1 MKIIQYFLLSLA
13 LIISSSL
20 WSEENL
26 SLMELYK
33 DLHSNPELS
42 YKEEKTSKKLAL
54 LLRELGYEVTEGIG
68 GYGVVAHL
76 KNGIGKTILIRAD
89 MDALPVE
96 EKTGA
101 SYASKVKS
109 INQVGQEVFTM
120 HACGHD
126 IHMTVLMGTANYMA
140 KNKEKWQGDLI
151 LVLQPAEEV
160 SGGARNMI
168 KDGLFKK
175 WPRPDYNLA
184 LHVSADIQA
193 GKIGYLPGWAMA
205 NVDSVD
211 IIIKGIGGHGA
222 YPHKTK
228 DPIVLTAQ
236 IINSLQT
243 IISREI
249 GPIEPA
255 VLTVGSVHG
264 GTKHNIIPNEVRL
277 QLTLRSYTDEVRSK
291 TISSIKRLT
300 RGLAISAGIPPDLY
314 PEVILKDEYTPA
326 VFNNPDLVQKLESSF
341 KKSIGSENIFKP
353 SPVMGGEDFGM
364 YGRDEPIIP
373 TAIFWLG
380 AVNKDVFEE
389 SKKENIPL
397 PSLHSDLFL
406 PDAEPTINTGITA
419 MSQAAIDLFGE
430 EL

>member
-26 SLMELYK
+26 SMMELYK

-54 LLRELGYEVTEGIG
+54 LLRKLGYEVTEGIG

-255 VLTVGSVHG
+255 VLTVGSIHG

-341 KKSIGSENIFKP
+341 KKSIGSENIFKT

>member
-26 SLMELYK
+26 SMMELYK

-126 IHMTVLMGTANYMA
+126 IHMTVLMGTANYML

-255 VLTVGSVHG
+255 VLTVGSIHG

-341 KKSIGSENIFKP
+341 KKSIGSENIFKT

-364 YGRDEPIIP
+364 FGRDEPIIP

-419 MSQAAIDLFGE
+419 MSQAAIDLFRE

>member
-26 SLMELYK
+26 SMIELYK

-255 VLTVGSVHG
+255 VLTVGSIHG

-277 QLTLRSYTDEVRSK
+277 QLTLRSYTDEVRIK

-300 RGLAISAGIPPDLY
+300 RGLAISAGMPPDLY

-341 KKSIGSENIFKP
+341 KKSIGSENIFKT

-364 YGRDEPIIP
+364 FGRDEPIIP

-380 AVNKDVFEE
+380 AVNKSVF
-389 SKKENIPL
+389 
-397 PSLHSDLFL
+397 
-406 PDAEPTINTGITA
+406 
-419 MSQAAIDLFGE
+419 
-430 EL
+430 

>member
-1 MKIIQYFLLSLA
+1 MKIIQYFSLLLSLF
-13 LIISSSL
+13 LSSGL
-20 WSEENL
+20 WSQEDFNL
-26 SLMELYK
+26 LELYE

-42 YKEEKTSKKLAL
+42 YKEENTSNKLAL
-54 LLRELGYEVTEGIG
+54 LLDKLGYEVTQGIG

-76 KNGIGKTILIRAD
+76 KNGTGKTILIRAD
-89 MDALPVE
+89 MDGLPVE

-101 SYASKVKS
+101 SYASKRKS
-109 INQVGQEVFTM
+109 INQAGQEVFTM

-126 IHMTVLMGTANYMA
+126 IHMTVLMGTAKFMVE
-140 KNKEKWQGDLI
+140 NKDKWQGDLV

-211 IIIKGIGGHGA
+211 IIIKGVGGHGA

-228 DPIVLTAQ
+228 DPIVLAAQ
-236 IINSLQT
+236 IINNLQT

-255 VLTVGSVHG
+255 VLTVGSIHG

-277 QLTLRSYTDEVRSK
+277 QLTLRSYTDEVRNK
-291 TISSIKRLT
+291 TISSIKRIS
-300 RGLAISAGIPPDLY
+300 RALAISAGMPEELY

-326 VFNNPDLVQKLESSF
+326 VFNNPELVQKLKSSF
-341 KKSIGSENIFKP
+341 EQSIGPENIFKT

-364 YGRDEPIIP
+364 FGREEPIIP
-373 TAIFWLG
+373 TALFWLG
-380 AVNKDVFEE
+380 AVNKKVYEKSIKD
-389 SKKENIPL
+389 NIAL

-406 PDAEPTINTGITA
+406 PDAEPTIKTGIKA
-419 MSQAAIDLFGE
+419 MSQAAIDLFRE

>member
-1 MKIIQYFLLSLA
+1 MKIIQYFFLSLA

-26 SLMELYK
+26 SMMDLYK

-255 VLTVGSVHG
+255 VLTVGSIHG

-341 KKSIGSENIFKP
+341 KKSIGSENIFKT

-364 YGRDEPIIP
+364 FGRDEPIIP

-419 MSQAAIDLFGE
+419 MSQAAIDLFRE

>member
-26 SLMELYK
+26 SMMELYK

-341 KKSIGSENIFKP
+341 KKSIGSENIFKT

-419 MSQAAIDLFGE
+419 MSQAAIDLFRE

>member
-26 SLMELYK
+26 SMIELYK

-54 LLRELGYEVTEGIG
+54 LLRKLGYEVTEGIG

-126 IHMTVLMGTANYMA
+126 IHMTVLMGTANYMV

-341 KKSIGSENIFKP
+341 KKSIGSENIFKT

>member
-26 SLMELYK
+26 SMMELYK

-126 IHMTVLMGTANYMA
+126 IHMTVLMGTANYMV
-140 KNKEKWQGDLI
+140 KNKETWQGDLI

-255 VLTVGSVHG
+255 VLTVGSIHG

-277 QLTLRSYTDEVRSK
+277 QLTLRSYTDEVRIK

-300 RGLAISAGIPPDLY
+300 RGLAISAGMPPDLY

-341 KKSIGSENIFKP
+341 KKSIGSENIFKT

-364 YGRDEPIIP
+364 FGRDEPIIP

-419 MSQAAIDLFGE
+419 MSQAAIDLFRE

>member
-26 SLMELYK
+26 SMMELYK

-54 LLRELGYEVTEGIG
+54 LLRKLGYEVTEGIG

-109 INQVGQEVFTM
+109 TNQVGQEVFTM

-184 LHVSADIQA
+184 LHVSADMQA

-341 KKSIGSENIFKP
+341 KKSIGSENIFKT

>member
-26 SLMELYK
+26 SMMELYK

-126 IHMTVLMGTANYMA
+126 IHMTVLMGTANYMV

-255 VLTVGSVHG
+255 VLTVGSIHG

-341 KKSIGSENIFKP
+341 KKSIGSENIFKT

-380 AVNKDVFEE
+380 AVNKSVFEE
-389 SKKENIPL
+389 SKKENMPL

-419 MSQAAIDLFGE
+419 MSQAAIDLFRE